1 MMREPPAAPMLE
13 CLAAR
18 LGCVYLSDLH
28 CLPPGKQA
36 CLAELLRN
44 MPAHA
49 ASPAAWNEAAFYLAA
64 LPAAPTAG
72 EARAALLSWAESNAK
87 RTLKT
92 EGGTL

>member
-18 LGCVYLSDLH
+18 LGCVYLSDLR

-64 LPAAPTAG
+64 LPAAP
-72 EARAALLSWAESNAK
+72 AALLSWAESNAK